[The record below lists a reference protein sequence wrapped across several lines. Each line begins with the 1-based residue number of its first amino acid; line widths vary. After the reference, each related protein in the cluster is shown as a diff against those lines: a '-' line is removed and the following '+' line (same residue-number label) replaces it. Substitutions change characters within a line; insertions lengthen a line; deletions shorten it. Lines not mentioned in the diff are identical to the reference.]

1 MGKRRIVSVSF
12 FQSNVCNRF
21 RKLPVVCIIGEPAR
35 SELTVMELGNVAE
48 RCKFCKNGKSSYAS
62 DLFFTN
68 LGFRQL
74 RAYNNVISLA
84 ILLLS
89 FGHSGDIF

>member
-1 MGKRRIVSVSF
+1 MSVSLF
-12 FQSNVCNRF
+12 LSNVCNLF
-21 RKLPVVCIIGEPAR
+21 RKLPVVRIIVAPAGP
-35 SELTVMELGNVAE
+35 ELTVMELGNVAE
-48 RCKFCKNGKSSYAS
+48 RCKFCKNGKSTYAS

>member
-1 MGKRRIVSVSF
+1 MSVSLF
-12 FQSNVCNRF
+12 LSNVCNLF
-21 RKLPVVCIIGEPAR
+21 LKLPVVRIIVAPAGP
-35 SELTVMELGNVAE
+35 ELTVMDWEMWGK
-48 RCKFCKNGKSSYAS
+48 RYKFCKNGKFSYAS

-84 ILLLS
+84 ILLLP